1 MTNKYKPYLTYKPSD
16 VEWLGEV
23 PAHWEVRR
31 LKYSAPFA
39 NGKLDNKPEYAT
51 YVGLENIEPWTG
63 ELLLDYQPDSVD
75 STVVTFGP
83 GDAGR
88 LQSPSIQWNMPPTRP
103 SRESGNP
110 QFQPWSPA
118 ITERT
123 ARIEQLCNRPAGDVL
138 FGKLRPY
145 LAKVARPDFEGTAT
159 SEVLVMR
166 PLDECSQ
173 SYLAYCLLN
182 APYIRW
188 IDTLTYGA
196 KMPRV
201 SPDEV
206 ACSFI
211 PLPPLP
217 EQQAIAAFL
226 DRETARIDA
235 LVSKKE
241 RLIELLQEKRTALIT
256 RAVTRGL
263 DPNAP
268 LKDSGVEWLGELPA
282 HWEVK
287 RLKYLATLND
297 EALPETT
304 DPDMEITYVD
314 IGNVDSVEG
323 ITGVQDLVFEDAP
336 SRARRIVR
344 QGDVIISTVRT
355 YLKAIARIEPTD
367 ANLIVSTGFAVIR
380 PRKLDDGCV
389 AYALSSPYFVD
400 RVVAHSVGVSYPA
413 INASELACLDIAFP
427 PLPEQQAIASFLD
440 QETAKL
446 DGLVGKVQEAIERL
460 RELRTALISAA
471 VTGRI
476 DVRGEAA

>member
-1 MTNKYKPYLTYKPSD
+1 MVERVACPDPTSVANPSRPSLKDRYKPYPAYKPSGIQ
-16 VEWLGEV
+16 WMGEV

-39 NGKLDNKPEYAT
+39 NGKLDNKPEEAL

-75 STVVTFGP
+75 GTVVTFAP
-83 GDAGR
+83 
-88 LQSPSIQWNMPPTRP
+88 
-103 SRESGNP
+103 
-110 QFQPWSPA
+110 
-118 ITERT
+118 
-123 ARIEQLCNRPAGDVL
+123 GDVL

-145 LAKVARPDFEGTAT
+145 LAKVARPEFEGTAT

-166 PLDECSQ
+166 PVDECSPD
-173 SYLAYCLLN
+173 YLAYCLLN

-201 SPDEV
+201 SPNEV

-211 PLPPLP
+211 PIPPLP
-217 EQQAIAAFL
+217 EQQAITAFL
-226 DRETARIDA
+226 DRETARIDT
-235 LVSKKE
+235 LVSRKG

-263 DPNAP
+263 DPDVP
-268 LKDSGVEWLGELPA
+268 MKDSGVEWLGAIPA

-323 ITGVQDLVFEDAP
+323 ITGAQELVFEDAP

-380 PRKLDDGCV
+380 PRKLDDGFV

-427 PLPEQQAIASFLD
+427 PLPEQQAIAAFLD
-440 QETAKL
+440 RETAKL
-446 DGLVGKVQEAIERL
+446 DGLVVKVQEAIQRL

-476 DVRGEAA
+476 DVREEAGCK